1 MSAPKR
7 WLDDGGGATRGERD
21 LLRLGAAH
29 EAPATAKDAV
39 WTALLAQ
46 IPPVPPGSSGGG
58 NGAPGA
64 GGAKLA
70 TGAKA
75 AAAAGASGS
84 GSAAVAGAVGGG
96 LIKSALIGA
105 GSALALIATYTVVTP
120 AQAPSVPAPVT
131 IETAA
136 APDPGARSAA
146 PGSRGQV
153 GQLAG
158 SSPIARE
165 TPGIVGSA
173 AAPDS
178 MAPLGAPAA
187 VVSADPRAGGA
198 SPAGSHDSK
207 GATGS
212 SSSAASAPVD
222 RETRLLEESR
232 RLAEARDALRR
243 GDASGA
249 LSLLSDLQRA
259 VPGGIL
265 GQEREALAIEALAKS
280 GRSAE
285 AQTRARAFLQAY
297 PQSPHAARVEAFAR

>member
-29 EAPATAKDAV
+29 EPPAAAKDAV
-39 WTALLAQ
+39 WIALLAQ
-46 IPPVPPGSSGGG
+46 IPPVPPAPPGSSGGG

-75 AAAAGASGS
+75 AGAAGASGS
-84 GSAAVAGAVGGG
+84 GSVAVAGAVGGG

-120 AQAPSVPAPVT
+120 AQAPSVPAPTT
-131 IETAA
+131 IETATA
-136 APDPGARSAA
+136 VDPGARSAA
-146 PGSRGQV
+146 PGSPGQR
-153 GQLAG
+153 AG

-165 TPGIVGSA
+165 MPGIAGSA

-178 MAPLGAPAA
+178 MAPPGAPAA
-187 VVSADPRAGGA
+187 VASADPRAGGA
-198 SPAGSHDSK
+198 SPAGSHDAK